1 MTLLKNPVDRV
12 WLMLVA
18 ATLVTWW
25 IGEGG
30 WASSGGFA
38 AVALMFGLAFVKGT
52 LIALDF
58 METRHAPPL
67 WRRLL
72 LGWLAGVIGLIG
84 LAWWIARWRTGG

>member
-1 MTLLKNPVDRV
+1 MSLLKNPVNRV
-12 WLMLVA
+12 WLVLVV

-25 IGEGG
+25 LGEGG
-30 WASSGGFA
+30 WASTGGGG
-38 AVALMFGLAFVKGT
+38 AVALMFALAFVKGA

-72 LGWLAGVIGLIG
+72 LGWLAGVIGLIV
-84 LAWWIARWRTGG
+84 LAWWIARWRAG